1 MRLCLFPFF
10 SRVCTLVSFF
20 LLVSSSPHLA
30 CVAFFLLVSFFL
42 RTRGVQY
49 ELRGM
54 SVDESG
60 DNLFRK
66 SPRLSS
72 MEAMEAKKAGA
83 HARAQATQG

>member
-10 SRVCTLVSFF
+10 SRVCT
-20 LLVSSSPHLA
+20 
-30 CVAFFLLVSFFL
+30 LVSFFL

-66 SPRLSS
+66 SPRLSYT
-72 MEAMEAKKAGA
+72 EAMEAKKA
-83 HARAQATQG
+83 RAQATKG